1 MPKKIAPLQ
10 AGQKFGRLTVVG
22 IDHIDFYYPKKGCKH
37 KLEYYSCICDCG
49 NEKVVLKSNLIRGL
63 TKSCGCLSRQ
73 LSKERLF
80 KHGKRKTRLYNT
92 WNHLRDRCINKNSK
106 QYKDYG
112 ERGISVCDEWKNSF
126 IEFEK
131 WAVSK
136 GYNDTLTIE
145 RIDVNGNYCPEN
157 CKWIPLKQQGWNK
170 RNSRLITYKGETK
183 SLAEWS
189 FLLKFNYWKVH
200 QRLNRLGWSVDRA
213 FTE

>member
-1 MPKKIAPLQ
+1 M
-10 AGQKFGRLTVVG
+10 
-22 IDHIDFYYPKKGCKH
+22 
-37 KLEYYSCICDCG
+37 
-49 NEKVVLKSNLIRGL
+49 
-63 TKSCGCLSRQ
+63 
-73 LSKERLF
+73 
-80 KHGKRKTRLYNT
+80 
-92 WNHLRDRCINKNSK
+92 
-106 QYKDYG
+106 
-112 ERGISVCDEWKNSF
+112 
-126 IEFEK
+126 
-131 WAVSK
+131 SK

-170 RNSRLITYKGETK
+170 RNSRLITYKGETE